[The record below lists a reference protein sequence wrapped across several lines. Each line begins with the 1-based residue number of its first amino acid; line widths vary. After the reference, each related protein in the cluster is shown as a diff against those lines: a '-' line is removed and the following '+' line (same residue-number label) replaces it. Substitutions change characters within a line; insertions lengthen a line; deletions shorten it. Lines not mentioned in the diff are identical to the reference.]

1 MVTARFSSRAL
12 GGPIYIGQVSGQI
25 AQAGLLPLLFFMA
38 FLSVNLAVLTLLPIP
53 VLDGGHLV
61 FLFLEGIRGK
71 PLPVSW
77 RLRLT
82 QVGLFVLLGIMAFA
96 LANDLYRAFGN

>member
-1 MVTARFSSRAL
+1 MVTARISPREL

-25 AQAGLLPLLFFMA
+25 AQAGLLPLLLFMA
-38 FLSVNLAVLTLLPIP
+38 FLSVNLAVLNLLPIP

-71 PLPVSW
+71 PLSVNV
-77 RLRLT
+77 RYRLT

-96 LANDLYRAFGN
+96 LTNDLFRAIGN